1 MVVGLEVYAAN
12 GTLLIDVSSRVARSV
27 TSGTTATIANGAYL
41 DTSVAD
47 MTSGDDWQVYVS
59 ANSPPQSLNARFQDC
74 NRYSGY
80 FKITNNMGVASTF
93 DYIVARTG

>member
-1 MVVGLEVYAAN
+1 MAYGLEVYAAN

-27 TSGTTATIANGAYL
+27 TDGTTVSISDGAYL
-41 DTSVAD
+41 DTTVTD

-74 NRYSGY
+74 TRHSGY
-80 FKITNNMGVASTF
+80 FRITNNMGVASTF